1 MIDWLESNP
10 VTAVHW
16 VSSPTVPLG
25 DFSSI
30 SNPCHLLP
38 KKKNSL
44 SSQIHVVFKH
54 LWWSDNAIADSLAKQ
69 EVCHRF
75 VPFVVCSLLVGYNAL
90 YHCFF
95 L

>member
-30 SNPCHLLP
+30 SNPCQLLP
-38 KKKNSL
+38 KKKKIPCPLKFMLSL
-44 SSQIHVVFKH
+44 SISGGRIMQLQIPWLNKKC
-54 LWWSDNAIADSLAKQ
+54 AIDL
-69 EVCHRF
+69 F
-75 VPFVVCSLLVGYNAL
+75 LL
-90 YHCFF
+90 
-95 L
+95 